1 MLLVGGGDGITGGG
15 GVFGGSVATGD
26 NDVVD
31 DGIEEAV
38 GIGGTLHPAPP
49 LATERGS
56 SRRIYSNVWFPVDSP
71 PTTKMCFNLGTTLI
85 E

>member
-15 GVFGGSVATGD
+15 GVFGGRVATGD
-26 NDVVD
+26 NDVVE
-31 DGIEEAV
+31 DGIGEAV
-38 GIGGTLHPAPP
+38 GIGVILHLAPP

-56 SRRIYSNVWFPVDSP
+56 SKRIYSNVWFPMDSP
-71 PTTKMCFNLGTTLI
+71 PATKMCFNLGTTLI